1 MLPKDKQGV
10 VDPSLK
16 VYGTTNL
23 RIADLSVYPLHVAS
37 HTQSMWSSL
46 TILTWRWPTY
56 LLIVALAYAV
66 GEKGELQL
74 NTINTVLDEKFSAVA
89 DIITGKSRI
98 WTWKL
103 SVTVPLK
110 KIRIEKQR
118 ANCQIVLVKMSV
130 YVVNANNC
138 DEWWG
143 WSE

>member
-23 RIADLSVYPLHVAS
+23 RIADLSIYPLHVAS

-74 NTINTVLDEKFSAVA
+74 NTINTVLDENFSAVA

-98 WTWKL
+98 WTHDRE
-103 SVTVPLK
+103 SY
-110 KIRIEKQR
+110 Q
-118 ANCQIVLVKMSV
+118 
-130 YVVNANNC
+130 
-138 DEWWG
+138 
-143 WSE
+143 